1 MSTTS
6 LCGYKYQ
13 PRAPALNTSTLA
25 IVPVPLHFS
34 AFSNSVAV
42 FPPFFIDPIDLMAS
56 EGNRGKSVAEE
67 VPRENLSMSQRLYRM
82 R

>member
-1 MSTTS
+1 M
-6 LCGYKYQ
+6 
-13 PRAPALNTSTLA
+13 
-25 IVPVPLHFS
+25 HFS
-34 AFSNSVAV
+34 ALANSIAV
-42 FPPFFIDPIDLMAS
+42 FFPLFIDPIDLMAS